1 MHPFNVF
8 SPNTIELNSVV
19 FSTFG
24 ETYKIFK
31 VQNGDKIGYVEF
43 KNNSP
48 INVFFV
54 KPEYKVIDGAV
65 WQTNELGSWVL
76 YKICHTD
83 KQAFELCI
91 DLNKL

>member
-1 MHPFNVF
+1 MKPFNLF
-8 SPNTIELNSVV
+8 SPDCTELNSVT

-24 ETYKIFK
+24 ETYKISK
-31 VQNGDKIGYVEF
+31 VQKGDNIGYVEF

-54 KPEYKVIDGAV
+54 KPEYKVMNGAV
-65 WQTNELGSWVL
+65 WQTNQYGSWVL

-83 KQAFELCI
+83 KQAFELNLE
-91 DLNKL
+91 LNNL